1 MPTISDWPLDLV
13 VADIQELTPQIKGFV
28 LQAAD
33 GAALPSFKAGAHIRV
48 RVDAPGVPAQGLS
61 SYRSYSLINSDGPRT
76 HYHIA
81 VKLEQQGHGGST
93 FMHGLQVGDRLQCS
107 APRQDFSLQGGT
119 HHAVLIA
126 GGIGITP
133 ILSMARTLAAN
144 QASFELHYAA
154 RSPQLM
160 AFREQTQA
168 LCGGRMTQYFDGAE
182 PSNRLSLA
190 QILGAPSSDRHVYIC
205 GPQPLIDA
213 LIAISKEQ
221 GWSADHVHFE
231 LFGPSAPQAQDGSC
245 RVVLQRSG
253 RTLDV
258 PADKSILQ
266 AMVEAGLDPMF
277 DCGRGECGVCALR
290 VLSGTPEH
298 RDYAL
303 SDRDRHDDRLMCICV
318 SRAGSAELVLDA

>member
-1 MPTISDWPLDLV
+1 MPTISDWPLEVV
-13 VADIQELTPQIKGFV
+13 VADIDELTPQIKGFV

-48 RVDAPGVPAQGLS
+48 GIDAPGVPAQGLLR
-61 SYRSYSLINSDGPRT
+61 YRSYSLINSDGPAT
-76 HYHIA
+76 QYHIA
-81 VKLEQQGHGGST
+81 VKLEAQGEGGSR
-93 FMHGLQVGDRLQCS
+93 FMHELQVGDRLQCS
-107 APRQDFSLQGGT
+107 APRQDFSLQDDI

-133 ILSMARTLAAN
+133 ILSMARTLTAG
-144 QASFELHYAA
+144 QASYELHYAA

-168 LCGGRMTQYFDGAE
+168 MCGGRIRQYFDDAE
-182 PSNRLSLA
+182 PSNGLSLA
-190 QILGAPSSDRHVYIC
+190 QILGAPSPDRHVYVC

-213 LIAISKEQ
+213 VIAIGKEQ
-221 GWSADHVHFE
+221 GWPSDHVHFE
-231 LFGPSAPQAQDGSC
+231 LFGAPAPQARDGSC
-245 RVVLQRSG
+245 RVVLHRSG
-253 RTLDV
+253 LTLDV
-258 PADKSILQ
+258 PAGVSILDALIQ
-266 AMVEAGLDPMF
+266 AGVDPMF
-277 DCGRGECGVCALR
+277 DCRRGECGVCALR

-303 SDRDRHDDRLMCICV
+303 SDSDRHEESLMCICV